1 MNKSIN
7 KCKYKYG
14 KNYLNCQSRIKY
26 QNKKLEFIVKIIF
39 LTGHRK
45 YGTTLLSN
53 LLDNVN
59 GLCVYP
65 TDLALLYAYYHM

>member
-1 MNKSIN
+1 M
-7 KCKYKYG
+7 
-14 KNYLNCQSRIKY
+14 
-26 QNKKLEFIVKIIF
+26 KIIF

-45 YGTTLLSN
+45 SGTTLLSN

-65 TDLALLYAYYHM
+65 TDLTYCMLIIPILITKNIRINLK